1 MDQAFIYK
9 KELFNLVNTR
19 ELFAENDYNFA
30 GRPPLNCDFVYLPT
44 NKEISIINLH
54 YKCCGNGVWRRQ
66 KASKMLHKYVS
77 NQIEKNDVQYI
88 ILGDWNDDLKDVVT
102 GDEHCFTPFLLDDRF
117 FFPTAKIA
125 GDLSQAS
132 YPKEPYYSFLDHI
145 LVSKSL
151 LDNPE
156 KYVDSNIIAFAN
168 ILNFFK
174 NKKTKKIFYASSSS
188 VYGEVKKFPSKESSQ
203 LNPKNI
209 YAFSK
214 VVNENLANF
223 YSEKYKIK
231 IIGLRFF
238 TCYGEWGRP
247 DMFLFKLF
255 KSIETKKYLNLNNY
269 GNHYRD
275 FTYIEDVLKIISKL
289 IKSNLKK
296 HEIFN
301 VCSNK
306 PLNIL
311 KITNLFKNK
320 GLKIRKIKK
329 HPADVYKTHGDNK
342 KVLKITKNINFT
354 NPFNAILNTYKWYKS
369 KKIIKKI

>member
-1 MDQAFIYK
+1 MKILITGVAGFIGFHLAKKLLNNKFKVDGVDSLDDYYSVKYK
-9 KELFNLVNTR
+9 KLRILELKKQKKFNFMNFDLIDKKKIKQKLNKKY
-19 ELFAENDYNFA
+19 EYIFHFAAQA
-30 GRPPLNCDFVYLPT
+30 GVR
-44 NKEISIINLH
+44 
-54 YKCCGNGVWRRQ
+54 
-66 KASKMLHKYVS
+66 
-77 NQIEKNDVQYI
+77 
-88 ILGDWNDDLKDVVT
+88 
-102 GDEHCFTPFLLDDRF
+102 
-117 FFPTAKIA
+117 
-125 GDLSQAS
+125 
-132 YPKEPYYSFLDHI
+132 YSF
-145 LVSKSL
+145 
-151 LDNPE
+151 DNPE
-156 KYVDSNIIAFAN
+156 KYVDSNIVAFAN

-188 VYGEVKKFPSKESSQ
+188 VYGEVKKFPCKESSQ

-223 YSEKYKIK
+223 YSEKYKIN